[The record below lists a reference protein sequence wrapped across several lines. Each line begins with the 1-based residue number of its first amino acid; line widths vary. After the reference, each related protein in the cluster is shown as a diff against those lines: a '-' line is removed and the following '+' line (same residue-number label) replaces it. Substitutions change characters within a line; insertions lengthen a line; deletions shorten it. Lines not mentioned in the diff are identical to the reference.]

1 MSLIVFGTSVSP
13 FVRKV
18 RIVLTEK
25 GLLYR
30 HENVNEAKPP
40 DGWRELSPLGKIPA
54 FKDCDRALA
63 GSLVICAYLER
74 RFPMPPLYPSEP
86 YDYARALWFEDYM
99 DDGFAPL
106 GRSKVFLPLIV
117 EPLLAGKP
125 GGRRRRPGCCGQ
137 SGRQR
142 IPRILG
148 LSRARA
154 RRRRVFCR
162 RAPHYRRH
170 CDRERPC
177 ELAICRRCA
186 RAQPLATPARIP

>member
-63 GSLVICAYLER
+63 GSSVICAYLER

-106 GRSKVFLPLIV
+106 GRSPRCSCRLSWSRYWP
-117 EPLLAGKP
+117 AS
-125 GGRRRRPGCCGQ
+125 RRPMSPPRRLRAKRSTRNSPH
-137 SGRQR
+137 SGT
-142 IPRILG
+142 ISSASSATASFLSASASLSPILR
-148 LSRARA
+148 SR
-154 RRRRVFCR
+154 
-162 RAPHYRRH
+162 
-170 CDRERPC
+170 
-177 ELAICRRCA
+177 
-186 RAQPLATPARIP
+186 TPM

>member
-1 MSLIVFGTSVSP
+1 MSLIVFGTNVSP

-63 GSLVICAYLER
+63 GSSVICAYLER

-86 YDYARALWFEDYM
+86 YDYARALWFENYM
-99 DDGFAPL
+99 DEGSITASAAVCDSSH
-106 GRSKVFLPLIV
+106 GRPN
-117 EPLLAGKP
+117 
-125 GGRRRRPGCCGQ
+125 RRCGQ
-137 SGRQR
+137 TSN
-142 IPRILG
+142 
-148 LSRARA
+148 
-154 RRRRVFCR
+154 V
-162 RAPHYRRH
+162 
-170 CDRERPC
+170 
-177 ELAICRRCA
+177 RCGSIA
-186 RAQPLATPARIP
+186 SL